1 MGTMAL
7 RQDSTSF
14 HREPVI
20 DVELSMRKTVSKVL
34 RNVYGSSA
42 PSLAFWLLLLAAGL
56 TGVGGQTGAAV
67 YGGGA
72 SPISLKGL
80 FMLGKFAGRLVDG
93 VLLL

>member
-1 MGTMAL
+1 
-7 RQDSTSF
+7 
-14 HREPVI
+14 
-20 DVELSMRKTVSKVL
+20 MRNTVSKVL

-42 PSLAFWLLLLAAGL
+42 PSLALWLLLLAAGL

-72 SPISLKGL
+72 SPMSLKGL
-80 FMLGKFAGRLVDG
+80 VMFGRFAGRLVDG